1 MEPSP
6 AKQRPAFSVAG
17 LHRYH
22 SRHRAAPPKFRD
34 IGLLLPPHNVVL
46 IGTAGSENE
55 FLEPVHSDS
64 SVREVVTEMTKIKI
78 RKLDKLETTGDR
90 KNNT

>member
-1 MEPSP
+1 M
-6 AKQRPAFSVAG
+6 
-17 LHRYH
+17 
-22 SRHRAAPPKFRD
+22 
-34 IGLLLPPHNVVL
+34 L